1 MVLQAVAELC
11 DTLVARHEQ
20 ILGESD
26 VIGGEDVVDDASDDL
41 EREKRGRGRREGE
54 GEGRE
59 RENGEKGGGGE
70 RDQAVLD
77 RS

>member
-1 MVLQAVAELC
+1 MVLQAVTELC

-41 EREKRGRGRREGE
+41 EREKGGRREGE
-54 GEGRE
+54 GEG
-59 RENGEKGGGGE
+59 
-70 RDQAVLD
+70 DQAVIGQNLNPCTPEF
-77 RS
+77 SLIWCAL